1 MGKPL
6 IGDAQMLAI
15 YETMVRLRALEPAG
29 HGRSRHHA
37 RSAATPVALL
47 AATLLQ
53 LRPVDLLIT
62 EGETAQADEVL
73 RAAQEATF
81 SPEVR
86 AAMVAVEQC
95 AAAIAVGHALA
106 QLRGTRPGDDAPVT
120 VALLRPMRTV
130 TGEFAIALRLA
141 GEHVLP
147 LLFVVQDGLAVQA
160 PRFESIENVEVVR
173 IDANDAVACCRVMQ
187 ESLLRTRNRW
197 GAVVLH
203 AVELPGSADPVVAFE
218 AHLRR
223 RGLAF
228 DTAGEHATR

>member
-15 YETMVRLRALEPAG
+15 YETMMRLRALEPAG
-29 HGRSRHHA
+29 HGRPRHYA
-37 RSAATPVALL
+37 RTVPTPVALL

-53 LRPVDLLIT
+53 LRPWDLLVT
-62 EGETAQADEVL
+62 EGEATPADEVL
-73 RAAQEATF
+73 LAAQEATF

-86 AAMVAVEQC
+86 AASVAVEQG
-95 AAAIAVGHALA
+95 AAAVAVGHALA
-106 QLRGTRPGDDAPVT
+106 QLRRTRPGDDAPVT

-130 TGEFAIALRLA
+130 TGEFAAALRLA

-147 LLFVVQDGLAVQA
+147 LVVVVQDGLAAQA
-160 PRFESIENVEVVR
+160 PRFESIEHVEVVR
-173 IDANDAVACCRVMQ
+173 IDVNDAVACCRVMQ

-203 AVELPGSADPVVAFE
+203 AVALPGSADPVVAFE

-228 DTAGEHATR
+228 DAAG